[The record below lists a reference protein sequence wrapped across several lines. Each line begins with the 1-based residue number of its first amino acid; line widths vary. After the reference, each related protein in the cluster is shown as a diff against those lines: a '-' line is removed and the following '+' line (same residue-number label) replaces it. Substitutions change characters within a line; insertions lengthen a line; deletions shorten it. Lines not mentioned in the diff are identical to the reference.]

1 MNAKNKFK
9 EKVDKAKVWWS
20 ENWPKVMVGAIS
32 VGAAVGTVVMIK
44 DGIKC
49 HEAIK
54 GATTLPEPD
63 LTPEPVASKFDVTE
77 ASEAIA
83 EFNNNGGDE
92 FLEKIN
98 DKLDEIRQLAF
109 ESNKYDIDIDFYASC
124 DSRSMEDCYQ
134 YTAVYKG
141 NMMVGCNEV

>member
-20 ENWPKVMVGAIS
+20 ENWPKVMVGVIS

-54 GATTLPEPD
+54 GATMLPEPD
-63 LTPEPVASKFDVTE
+63 LTPEPVASKFDDYE
-77 ASEAIA
+77 AREAIA

-92 FLEKIN
+92 LLEKI
-98 DKLDEIRQLAF
+98 DEKLDEIRQLAQ

-124 DSRSMEDCYQ
+124 DSKDLEECYR
-134 YTAVYKG
+134 YVEIHKG
-141 NMMVGCNEV
+141 LVLVGVNY